1 MAWRLFALFHRSQQR
16 TAADPP
22 IQSPTPSR
30 REQDLLVK
38 IGRDQM
44 RLQRGWR
51 FDPHRPRHA
60 LARHAALLAKYK
72 AAEAQQL
79 GRVPDLQVFVK
90 KR

>member
-1 MAWRLFALFHRSQQR
+1 MTWKLFALFHRSRQ
-16 TAADPP
+16 TPVAAPP
-22 IQSPTPSR
+22 THAPTPSR

-38 IGRDQM
+38 IERDRL

-60 LARHAALLAKYK
+60 LARHAALLAKHK

-79 GRVPDLQVFVK
+79 GRVPQLQGFRK
-90 KR
+90 NR

>member
-1 MAWRLFALFHRSQQR
+1 MAWRLFALFHRSQQ
-16 TAADPP
+16 TIAAAPP
-22 IQSPTPSR
+22 IHAPTPSR
-30 REQDLLVK
+30 QEQDLLVK
-38 IGRDQM
+38 IDRDRL

-72 AAEAQQL
+72 AAEAQQF
-79 GRVPDLQVFVK
+79 GGVPQLQGFVK